1 MDLGS
6 KNNVMQTVLLQFE
19 IKLVLEEQIKPT
31 KSLKLHTMQIKL
43 DITPEIYGSALR
55 VYFPFFLA

>member
-6 KNNVMQTVLLQFE
+6 KNNVMSTVLLQFE

-43 DITPEIYGSALR
+43 NITPEI
-55 VYFPFFLA
+55 